1 MTNEE
6 IFMKYVHNFDI
17 SCKSINRKINHSLRV
32 SKICKKLAKSLNLD
46 DELIELA
53 TFIGLVH
60 DIGRFTQWEKYH
72 TYNDLKSANHAMIGI
87 KILFDDNLIND
98 FDIDKKYYDIILNAI
113 KCHNEYI
120 LNCELDENSL
130 IMTKILRD
138 ADKIDIL
145 YMITNGEVEIEKPSL
160 NITQEVISEFLQK
173 KCINNKYLITESDKI
188 LLRFALVFDLNYS
201 FSLNY
206 VLNNDYLHQMYK
218 KLENKEVIKP
228 YYEFVQKYL
237 EEKCHGKI

>member
-17 SCKSINRKINHSLRV
+17 SCKSINRKINHSIRV
-32 SKICKKLAKSLNLD
+32 SKICKKVAKSLNLD
-46 DELIELA
+46 VELIELA
-53 TFIGLVH
+53 NFIGLVH
-60 DIGRFTQWEKYH
+60 
-72 TYNDLKSANHAMIGI
+72 N
-87 KILFDDNLIND
+87 
-98 FDIDKKYYDIILNAI
+98 KYYDIILNAI

-120 LNCELDENSL
+120 LDCKLDEKSL

-145 YMITNGEVEIEKPSL
+145 YMVANGEIKIEKPSL
-160 NITQEVISEFLQK
+160 NITQEVIFEFFQK
-173 KCINNKYLITESDKI
+173 KCINNKYLNTESDKI
-188 LLRFALVFDLNYS
+188 LFRFALVFDLNYS

-206 VLNNDYLHQMYK
+206 VLNNDYLNQMYK
-218 KLENKEVIKP
+218 KLENNNLIEP

-237 EEKCHGKI
+237 EEKCYGKI

>member
-60 DIGRFTQWEKYH
+60 DIGRFKQWEIYH
-72 TYNDLKSANHAMIGI
+72 TYNDLKSVDHAMIGI
-87 KILFDDNLIND
+87 KILFDNNFIND
-98 FDIDKKYYDIILNAI
+98 FDVDKKYYGIISNAI
-113 KCHNEYI
+113 KCHNDYI
-120 LNCELDENSL
+120 FDCGLDEDSL
-130 IMTKILRD
+130 IMSKILRD

-145 YMITNGEVEIEKPSL
+145 YMIANGEIKIEKPSL
-160 NITQEVISEFLQK
+160 DITQEVISEFLQK
-173 KCINNKYLITESDKI
+173 KCINNKYLNTESDKI

-206 VLNNDYLHQMYK
+206 VLNNDCLKLIYK
-218 KLENKEVIKP
+218 RLENKKVIKP
-228 YYEFVQKYL
+228 YYEFAQKYL
-237 EEKCHGKI
+237 EEKYYGKI

>member
-6 IFMKYVHNFDI
+6 IFMKYVHGFDV

-32 SKICKKLAKSLNLD
+32 SEICKKIAISLNLN

-53 TFIGLVH
+53 AFIGLVH
-60 DIGRFTQWEKYH
+60 DIGRFKQWEIYH
-72 TYNDLKSANHAMIGI
+72 TYNDLKSVDHAVIGI
-87 KILFDDNLIND
+87 KILFDNNLIEE
-98 FDIDKKYYDIILNAI
+98 FVIDRKYYDTILNAI

-120 LNCELDENSL
+120 LDCGLDEDSL
-130 IMTKILRD
+130 IMFKILRD

-145 YMITNGEVEIEKPSL
+145 YMIANGEIKIEKPSL
-160 NITQEVISEFLQK
+160 DITQEVISEFLQK
-173 KCINNKYLITESDKI
+173 KCINNKYLNTDSDKI

-206 VLNNDYLHQMYK
+206 VLNNDYLNQMYK
-218 KLENKEVIKP
+218 KLENNNLIEP
-228 YYEFVQKYL
+228 YYEFAQKYL
-237 EEKCHGKI
+237 EEKCYGKI